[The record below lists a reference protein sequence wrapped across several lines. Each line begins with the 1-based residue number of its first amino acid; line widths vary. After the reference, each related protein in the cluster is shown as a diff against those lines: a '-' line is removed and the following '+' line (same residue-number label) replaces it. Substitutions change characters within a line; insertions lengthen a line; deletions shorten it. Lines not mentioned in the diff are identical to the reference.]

1 MIEVKNEGD
10 GTYTILREGAA
21 LAWVSY
27 STLHKK
33 WRLYKVTGCV
43 RFFSSLQTAMHAV
56 YIGDI

>member
-1 MIEVKNEGD
+1 MVEIKNEGD

-33 WRLYKVTGCV
+33 WRLYKVTGHV
-43 RFFSSLQTAMHAV
+43 RFFNSLQTVMSAA
-56 YIGDI
+56 YTGDI